1 MIEPVALA
9 DFFVTFF
16 SAAMVILS
24 GALYA
29 LLFAW
34 SRVHRQPRLMPW
46 AYASYGVLFV
56 SVLVLMQAANMNTPF
71 WIGIGILMLVGYLL
85 APHAIWHLCTA
96 THACEHEA
104 EGETATHAAHVFQPR
119 KGG

>member
-9 DFFVTFF
+9 DFFITFF
-16 SAAMVILS
+16 SAAMIILC

-34 SRVHRQPRLMPW
+34 SRVHARPGLMPW
-46 AYASYGVLFV
+46 AYASYGALFIC
-56 SVLVLMQAANMNTPF
+56 VLVLMQAANMNSPF
-71 WIGIGILMLVGYLL
+71 WIAIGILMLVGYLL

-96 THACEHEA
+96 THAA
-104 EGETATHAAHVFQPR
+104 EEDHPADPAQ
-119 KGG
+119 

>member
-1 MIEPVALA
+1 MIEPVKLA
-9 DFFVTFF
+9 DFFITFF
-16 SAAMVILS
+16 SAALVILG

-34 SRVHRQPRLMPW
+34 SRVHARPRLMPW
-46 AYASYGVLFV
+46 AYAAYGVLFA
-56 SVLVLMQAANMNTPF
+56 SVLTLMQAANMNTPF
-71 WIGIGILMLVGYLL
+71 WIAIGILMLVGYLL

-96 THACEHEA
+96 THACEHEDSP
-104 EGETATHAAHVFQPR
+104 ESTRHAAHTFQPR

>member
-1 MIEPVALA
+1 MIEPVELA

-34 SRVHRQPRLMPW
+34 SRVHARPRLMPW

-56 SVLVLMQAANMNTPF
+56 SVLVLMQVANMNTPF
-71 WIGIGILMLVGYLL
+71 WIGIGVLMLVGYLL
-85 APHAIWHLCTA
+85 APHGIWHLCTA
-96 THACEHEA
+96 THACEHEDLPDSPQHV
-104 EGETATHAAHVFQPR
+104 TSVFQPR

>member
-1 MIEPVALA
+1 MIEPVKLA
-9 DFFVTFF
+9 DFFITFF

-34 SRVHRQPRLMPW
+34 SRVHLRPRLMPW

-71 WIGIGILMLVGYLL
+71 WILIGVLMLVGYLL
-85 APHAIWHLCTA
+85 APHGIWHLCTA
-96 THACEHEA
+96 THAGEHDDAA
-104 EGETATHAAHVFQPR
+104 ETVPSGLHVFNQR